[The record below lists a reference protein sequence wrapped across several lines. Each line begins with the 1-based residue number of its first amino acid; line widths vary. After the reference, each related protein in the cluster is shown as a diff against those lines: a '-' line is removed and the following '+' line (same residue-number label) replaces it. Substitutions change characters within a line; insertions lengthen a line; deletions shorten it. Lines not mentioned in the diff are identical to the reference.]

1 MRVST
6 PGFLHRGQFASGQLL
21 RGAEFLNSSNRQ
33 SWSFSCYFRIGPLM
47 SGIILGIVPVGE
59 PSRFYSPTKP
69 LLNTFKLLRSIG
81 FVEVRAEI
89 DQVRQKRTFRPSARF
104 SSPV

>member
-21 RGAEFLNSSNRQ
+21 RGAEFLNSSNR
-33 SWSFSCYFRIGPLM
+33 P
-47 SGIILGIVPVGE
+47 ILVILLLLSNRALDVGN
-59 PSRFYSPTKP
+59 YLGHSPRRRAIP
-69 LLNTFKLLRSIG
+69 LLFSHQTSPEYVQVVALKLLRSIG

-89 DQVRQKRTFRPSARF
+89 DQVRQK
-104 SSPV
+104 